1 MAKIDFKKTLKAL
14 YAPSQKDFVVV
25 DIPKMNFV
33 MIDGAGPPGNQ
44 AYTNA
49 CSWLFPISYGLK
61 FMSKITLKQDYVVP
75 PLEGLWW
82 ANDMTAYTEN
92 RKDEWQWTLMIMVPE
107 WITHDMFTQSLDKA
121 SSKLGTPPETLRFE
135 ALEEGKSVQILH
147 LGPFSEEGP
156 TLARLHKEYMPA
168 HGLTWNG
175 KHHEIYLRDPRKSA
189 PEKLRTV
196 LRQPVTPAI

>member
-44 AYTNA
+44 AYTYA

-156 TLARLHKEYMPA
+156 TLARLHKEYMHA

-175 KHHEIYLRDPRKSA
+175 KHHEIYLSDPRKSA